1 MRSSALTLLVL
12 AGVPLGASPVTGA
25 EDETTAA
32 GVRIGRAFST
42 IEAPAI
48 DGRLDEDVWAAA
60 EPLTDFVQAD
70 PFEGEPATERTE
82 VRILFD
88 EEAVYIGAM
97 LYDSDPSGI
106 IATDA
111 RRDSNLQDTDS
122 F

>member
-1 MRSSALTLLVL
+1 MRFPALPLLAL
-12 AGVPLGASPVTGA
+12 GALPLGAGLSMGSEDESATGA
-25 EDETTAA
+25 
-32 GVRIGRAFST
+32 RIGRAFST
-42 IEAPAI
+42 LEAPAI

-88 EEAVYIGAM
+88 DEAVYIGAM

-111 RRDSNLQDTDS
+111 LKLQ
-122 F
+122 FGVR